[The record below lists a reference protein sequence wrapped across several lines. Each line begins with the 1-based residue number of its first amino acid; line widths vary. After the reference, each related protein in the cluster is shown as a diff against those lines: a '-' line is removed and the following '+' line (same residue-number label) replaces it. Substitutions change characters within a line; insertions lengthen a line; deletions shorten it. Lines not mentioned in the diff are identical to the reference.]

1 MRRQPNYLSERIQ
14 TEDPLGREVAAIGM
28 NVAEGALRD
37 GGWPVQR
44 RLARTYGKFFKP
56 PVIWFTRGA
65 RSPPHNFLYER

>member
-37 GGWPVQR
+37 G
-44 RLARTYGKFFKP
+44 TYGKFFKP
-56 PVIWFTRGA
+56 LVIWFTRGA